1 MVKYFISPQNGNI
14 NNDGSQLKPWNTLTD
29 VFLYKK
35 ILETNDELI
44 LLTGFHGNPTINTTK
59 NIKIYSLKNNVACL
73 GTLNIFSSENIFIKN
88 VYVSNAYSN
97 NSIKKNIVEIKNSKN
112 IILEESYIFNA
123 LNTQKWTNEDWN
135 ETKSAIIINSSQ
147 NIILKNNHIFNNIT
161 TQINISSNNITIQ
174 DNVMENFSTDGFG
187 NRSNDIKII
196 GNIIRN
202 LNKVNINHNDIM
214 QFWGCKNSII
224 KNNLLII
231 SQEDNKDNK
240 GLDFQAMGFFDGIFE
255 NQIIENNE
263 IYVDH
268 PIGIWILG
276 AFNCKINNNYVRRC
290 SYNTFFNKSLPSITI
305 NNSKTNLI
313 SENNII
319 TNNNAERINIIQQG
333 GTQNNNKIIST
344 DILPSINVGCV
355 KTMKLL
361 DKKDIKK
368 NMSYLDIYKD
378 ILLLPITKINI
389 STTNIGC
396 LVSWINNTQENIEG
410 FYIYK
415 NNVFYTK
422 LINITTNIIF
432 PFDFDFTHSN
442 IKIIPYINQK
452 FI

>member
-1 MVKYFISPQNGNI
+1 MVKYFINPQTGDI
-14 NNDGSQLKPWNTLTD
+14 NNDGSELKPWNTLTD

-35 ILETNDELI
+35 ILKPDDELV
-44 LLTGFHGNPTINTTK
+44 LLTGFHGNPTINNIE
-59 NIKIYSLKNNVACL
+59 NIKIYSLKNNVGCL
-73 GTLNIFSSENIFIKN
+73 GTINIFNSENIAIKN
-88 VYVSNAYSN
+88 VYISNAYIKN
-97 NSIKKNIVEIKNSKN
+97 IIKKNIVEIKNSKN
-112 IILEESYIFNA
+112 IIIEESYIFNT
-123 LNTQKWTNEDWN
+123 LNIKWTNEDWDKF
-135 ETKSAIIINSSQ
+135 KSAIIINSSQ
-147 NIILKNNHIFNNIT
+147 NIILKKNHIFNNIT
-161 TQINISSNNITIQ
+161 TQINISSNEITIE
-174 DNVMENFSTDGFG
+174 NNIMENFSTDGFG
-187 NRSNDIKII
+187 NRSNNIKII

-231 SQEDNKDNK
+231 SQKNNQNNK

-276 AFNCKINNNYVRRC
+276 AFNCKINNNYVHRC

-319 TNNNAERINIIQQG
+319 TNNNAERFNIIQKG
-333 GTQNNNKIIST
+333 GIENNNKTIT
-344 DILPSINVGCV
+344 PDILPSINVGCI
-355 KTMKLL
+355 KTMKIL

-378 ILLLPITKINI
+378 ILLSPITKINI

-396 LVSWINNTQENIEG
+396 LVSWINNSQDNIEG

-415 NNVFYTK
+415 NNIFYTK
-422 LINITTNIIF
+422 LMNITTNIIF
-432 PFDFDFTHSN
+432 PFDFDFTQSN